1 MLQVE
6 GNNSAKIDH
15 YVDLLLD
22 QEKLIRSSRSI
33 IRKKHSPS
41 ARKIARG
48 DVKAIIRAAKDRI
61 FGSLSRE
68 QRSSLCKI
76 LCELKNKTR
85 SKLKSS
91 VSDERWHNF
100 IALAIGLAI
109 EVIAEASGLIIGFLW
124 MMRQEIQ
131 NVICGCKLTGACQSG
146 ACV

>member
-68 QRSSLCKI
+68 QRLNLCKI
-76 LCELKNKTR
+76 LCELKNKIKNSAKELWR
-85 SKLKSS
+85 
-91 VSDERWHNF
+91 
-100 IALAIGLAI
+100 
-109 EVIAEASGLIIGFLW
+109 EVIAWAISSAAGFINAAGGILIGLLW
-124 MMRQEIQ
+124 VIRKKIQ
-131 NVICGCKLTGACQSG
+131 SLICGCKLSGACQSG